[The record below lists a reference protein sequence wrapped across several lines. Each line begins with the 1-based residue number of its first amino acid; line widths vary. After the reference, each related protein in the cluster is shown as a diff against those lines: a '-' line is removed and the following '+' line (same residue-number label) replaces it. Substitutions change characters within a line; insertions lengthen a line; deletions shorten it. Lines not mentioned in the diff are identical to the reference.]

1 MLACA
6 VARGFMA
13 FELTSLLIGINS
25 SKVNVCFVIG
35 FSPVSLIIF
44 SMSEPSK
51 TCPDG
56 VTTGRAGCSPRLRR
70 VTFLSSLAA
79 KVSFTF
85 VLRELEFF
93 FVAGATKNWVS
104 SFGFFFFDAQSLLRL
119 RLRLRLLLLPVVA
132 KRENDRSK
140 KDFFRVVVVGKSV
153 RLFRGKVFSLS

>member
-1 MLACA
+1 
-6 VARGFMA
+6 
-13 FELTSLLIGINS
+13 
-25 SKVNVCFVIG
+25 
-35 FSPVSLIIF
+35 
-44 SMSEPSK
+44 MSEASK

-56 VTTGRAGCSPRLRR
+56 VTTGRAGCSPEIAQSNI
-70 VTFLSSLAA
+70 LSSLAA

-104 SFGFFFFDAQSLLRL
+104 SFGFFFFFDAQSLLRL
-119 RLRLRLLLLPVVA
+119 RLRRLRRLLLLPVVA

>member
-56 VTTGRAGCSPRLRR
+56 VTTGREGCSPEIAQSNI
-70 VTFLSSLAA
+70 LSSLAA

-104 SFGFFFFDAQSLLRL
+104 SFGGFFFFDAQSLLRL
-119 RLRLRLLLLPVVA
+119 RRRLRLLLLLPVVA

-140 KDFFRVVVVGKSV
+140 KDFFRVVVVVVGT
-153 RLFRGKVFSLS
+153 SLSG

>member
-1 MLACA
+1 
-6 VARGFMA
+6 
-13 FELTSLLIGINS
+13 
-25 SKVNVCFVIG
+25 
-35 FSPVSLIIF
+35 
-44 SMSEPSK
+44 
-51 TCPDG
+51 
-56 VTTGRAGCSPRLRR
+56 LRR

-104 SFGFFFFDAQSLLRL
+104 SFGFFFFFDAQSLLRL

-140 KDFFRVVVVGKSV
+140 KDFFRVVVVVVGKS
-153 RLFRGKVFSLS
+153 LSG